1 MSEKKQE
8 REAGTGVRFLAA
20 LGLIVTT
27 MVWGGSFVAMK
38 TSVEQVPPTW
48 LLAFRFTLAAF
59 LMGLL
64 FVKQI
69 RSASR
74 GAWAAGG
81 IAGVFMELAYLF
93 QTYGLKYTT
102 ASKNAF
108 ITTLYVVFV
117 PFLLWIFLRKR
128 PQFNQAA
135 AAVLA
140 VVGLALLSL
149 KGDRGVNL
157 GDGLT
162 VLSGVCF
169 AAHMILIDRFT
180 KRHDPFFLTF
190 VQTGTMAVL
199 SWCLAPVLDG
209 GILYLAVLATTGGF
223 VLQNLGQKYLS
234 ANTASILLSLESVFG
249 ALFSVWL
256 LHERMTGR
264 MVLGCGLMFAAVL
277 LAEVKFEQV
286 VVYCRKAQRS

>member
-117 PFLLWIFLRKR
+117 PFLLWLLFRKR

-169 AAHMILIDRFT
+169 AAHPFRNNNRGLEDNLRF
-180 KRHDPFFLTF
+180 
-190 VQTGTMAVL
+190 
-199 SWCLAPVLDG
+199 LDL
-209 GILYLAVLATTGGF
+209 GI
-223 VLQNLGQKYLS
+223 
-234 ANTASILLSLESVFG
+234 
-249 ALFSVWL
+249 
-256 LHERMTGR
+256 
-264 MVLGCGLMFAAVL
+264 
-277 LAEVKFEQV
+277 
-286 VVYCRKAQRS
+286 

>member
-81 IAGVFMELAYLF
+81 TAGVFMELAYLF
-93 QTYGLKYTT
+93 QTLPL
-102 ASKNAF
+102 
-108 ITTLYVVFV
+108 TL
-117 PFLLWIFLRKR
+117 
-128 PQFNQAA
+128 
-135 AAVLA
+135 
-140 VVGLALLSL
+140 
-149 KGDRGVNL
+149 
-157 GDGLT
+157 
-162 VLSGVCF
+162 
-169 AAHMILIDRFT
+169 
-180 KRHDPFFLTF
+180 
-190 VQTGTMAVL
+190 
-199 SWCLAPVLDG
+199 
-209 GILYLAVLATTGGF
+209 
-223 VLQNLGQKYLS
+223 
-234 ANTASILLSLESVFG
+234 
-249 ALFSVWL
+249 
-256 LHERMTGR
+256 
-264 MVLGCGLMFAAVL
+264 
-277 LAEVKFEQV
+277 
-286 VVYCRKAQRS
+286 